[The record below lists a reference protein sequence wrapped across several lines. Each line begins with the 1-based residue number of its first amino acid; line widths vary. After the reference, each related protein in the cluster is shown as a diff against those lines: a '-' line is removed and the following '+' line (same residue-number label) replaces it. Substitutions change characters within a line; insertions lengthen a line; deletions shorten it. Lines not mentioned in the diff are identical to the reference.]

1 MSSLSYWL
9 YYSKYHLISVFS
21 VWVDWMLKSNFCN
34 NINLL
39 RCNILTFHWLYYHRG
54 VFILDVPYNIFI
66 KKNFAWF
73 SIKASLIVWWRIG
86 QRWFVSP
93 WCWWTR
99 LILLKIAIIEYFPI
113 LFFFCFLLKC
123 LSTEPV
129 ARVTFIT
136 LVNKKVQYHFLF
148 NEINA
153 SAWLFFQKLSLTLL
167 VCHFNGNLSNR

>member
-1 MSSLSYWL
+1 MSSLCSYWL

-129 ARVTFIT
+129 DVLRLLLWSI
-136 LVNKKVQYHFLF
+136 KKF
-148 NEINA
+148 NIIFYLMKLMHPHNYFFRNFP
-153 SAWLFFQKLSLTLL
+153 WLY
-167 VCHFNGNLSNR
+167 